1 MRDAVILNMN
11 VKRTDFRSIL
21 SKLVG
26 EDERGVLH
34 YQIHDDKSNNNKKN
48 HDNSSSSN
56 PYPNLIS

>member
-34 YQIHDDKSNNNKKN
+34 YQIHHHK
-48 HDNSSSSN
+48 
-56 PYPNLIS
+56 

>member
-34 YQIHDDKSNNNKKN
+34 YRIH
-48 HDNSSSSN
+48 HDN
-56 PYPNLIS
+56 

>member
-1 MRDAVILNMN
+1 MN
-11 VKRTDFRSIL
+11 VKRSDFRSIL

-34 YQIHDDKSNNNKKN
+34 YQINHDSKNDNKKN

-56 PYPNLIS
+56 PHPNPIS